1 MDMSPRAPRVRVTID
16 RLVLRGFRAE
26 QRDAVASALQAELQ
40 RQFADALTLRA
51 LGASRS
57 IASLSAKPISMPAAA
72 GPRTIG
78 VQAARR
84 LVRSLRS

>member
-1 MDMSPRAPRVRVTID
+1 MNPRAPRVRVTID

-26 QRDAVASALQAELQ
+26 QRDAVAAALQAELQ
-40 RQFADALTLRA
+40 RQFAESLTLQA

-57 IASLSAKPISMPAAA
+57 IASVSAKPINVPAAA

-78 VQAARR
+78 AQAARR

>member
-1 MDMSPRAPRVRVTID
+1 MSPRAPRVRVTID

-26 QRDAVASALQAELQ
+26 QRDAVAAALQAELQ
-40 RQFADALTLRA
+40 RQFGDSFTLQA

-57 IASLSAKPISMPAAA
+57 IGSLSPKPINMPATAA
-72 GPRTIG
+72 PRTIG
-78 VQAARR
+78 TQAARR